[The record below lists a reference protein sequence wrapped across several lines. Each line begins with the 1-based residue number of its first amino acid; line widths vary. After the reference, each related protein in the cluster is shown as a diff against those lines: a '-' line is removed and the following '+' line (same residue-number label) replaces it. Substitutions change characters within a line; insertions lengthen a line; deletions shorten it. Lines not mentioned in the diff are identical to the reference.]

1 MHKATKFQSREDQLL
16 CIDNAIDEVR
26 SRIDKFINTPLS
38 GMYSSLFN
46 QLQYIK
52 QCIEDASIDRS
63 RLHDISVGHIAIRE
77 FEENDPGFAATLKRA
92 YFICY
97 YKSQG
102 LKVPCIDE
110 SGKII

>member
-1 MHKATKFQSREDQLL
+1 MHNATNFQSREDQLL
-16 CIDNAIDEVR
+16 CIDNAIDAAR
-26 SRIDKFINTPLS
+26 SRADKSINTKLS
-38 GMYSSLFN
+38 GMYSSLLN
-46 QLQYIK
+46 QLQYVK
-52 QCIEDASIDRS
+52 HCIEDAGIDRS

-77 FEENDPGFAATLKRA
+77 FEESDPEFAATLKRA

-110 SGKII
+110 SGNII